1 MSTVIYGM
9 LKEER
14 ERNLEM
20 QEIQKRKINELRK
33 GSIVV
38 KTISGKKYHYLI
50 YWEDGKTKTEYIGN
64 DKEVIDKIKKE
75 IEKRKYLQ
83 GILKRLKLEYKQ
95 IGKIVK
101 D

>member
-14 ERNLEM
+14 ERNLQM
-20 QEIQKRKINELRK
+20 QEIQKMEISKLRK
-33 GSIVV
+33 GSIVI
-38 KTISGKKYHYLI
+38 KTISGKRYHYLI
-50 YWEDGKTKTEYIGN
+50 YWKDGKVKTEYIGN
-64 DKEVIDKIKKE
+64 DEEKIQKIKRE

>member
-1 MSTVIYGM
+1 MKTVIYGM

-20 QEIQKRKINELRK
+20 QETQKREINKLRK

-38 KTISGKKYHYLI
+38 KTIYGKKYHYLA
-50 YWEDGKTKTEYIGN
+50 YNENGKTKTDYIGN
-64 DKEVIDKIKKE
+64 DEEEIQKIKRE
-75 IEKRKYLQ
+75 IEKRKHLQ
-83 GILKRLKLEYKQ
+83 KILKRLKLEYKQ